1 MMKFQKK
8 LSNWGSRQDGAF
20 NQWCYFTE
28 PEILSKIF
36 DLDIKYAGAITRVSL
51 YFNYF
56 YLIPTRST
64 GEQVNK

>member
-1 MMKFQKK
+1 MMKFQKEVIK
-8 LSNWGSRQDGAF
+8 LGEQARWGF